1 MADPT
6 PTILVVDDQ
15 SHIRFL
21 LEKVL
26 EPLRQSGVLVV
37 TAVNGVD
44 ALTLAQVLK
53 PQLIFLDVLLP
64 KLDGFEVCRRIRH
77 QLELRETYIVF
88 VTMKGQKADLAEGM
102 EAGGNLYLTKP
113 FDPDE
118 ILATAIDVLQ
128 VSIRPEL
135 H

>member
-26 EPLRQSGVLVV
+26 EPLRQAGVLVV

-77 QLELRETYIVF
+77 QLELQETYIVF
-88 VTMKGQKADLAEGM
+88 VTMKGQETDLAEGM